1 MTTLL
6 ISPAATGKT
15 DFVLRAAQRASKS
28 MRITVVCV
36 SSALQAQSARGRLA
50 ANGGALGVRIVLFD
64 DLYRLCLDQAGER
77 VIEPEEPVLYRL
89 LRSVIEATPLRH
101 YAGIRR
107 TAGFIQTVAE
117 RIAEL
122 KAGRV
127 DPAALA
133 GSAGDDPRLSDIA
146 AIYDRYQ
153 HALRA
158 RGWADRA
165 GLGWLALEALT
176 TRAPRVGTEW
186 AFFAVDGFDSL
197 SEIQIALVETLALR
211 VDECVATAT
220 GEIDGR
226 ERGHPRLE
234 RLRRALSQRLGI
246 PAAPLPDPASRAV
259 PALAH
264 LAANLFSG
272 GASRATADGAIAWLE
287 APERI
292 GEAREALRWVKSR
305 AVLDGVGLDRMA
317 VLARNPEAYRDALAE
332 TAAEFGLPVRWA
344 AAEALSGNPAIVA
357 LRQLLALSQPGPGGE
372 RAFRRAEVVEVWR
385 SPYFDW
391 SALVDGGISSADAD
405 ALDAHSRA
413 AAVTIGL
420 GAWQA
425 GLATRTQTPIEEI
438 EVEEGAATPATAGAA
453 ALSLKFD
460 AFAQAIE
467 PPASASWRDFCAWVE
482 DLVGDDPESQIGHG
496 PATPGLQVI
505 GRIRAGNAALVRRD
519 LAALRA
525 LKSALRAL
533 LAAEAALKSEENHTF
548 AAFVDELDG
557 LLAAQG
563 YTPDSPDGPAVLIA
577 SVGQARGLPLE
588 AVAILG
594 LGEGEFPQSV
604 RENAL
609 MRDADLERIEALTER
624 HVPRALESA
633 ESEFFYDAIT
643 RPTQRLLM
651 TRARLSDSGAV
662 WEPSPFW
669 VETLRLIDGAP
680 RRLTSLWL
688 PAPEQAAST
697 AELQACLAGAPQA
710 ADLPADVA
718 ALATRA
724 RAATAILRVRIDAGP
739 GEMDGALQARAAHFT
754 GRLGPGHRWSSGQF
768 ETYLTCPFYYFASKL
783 LRAEP
788 MPEPAARAD
797 VRQLGSIY
805 HDALADIFG
814 AEIDAPA
821 PDDAAFEAR
830 ARALAGKM
838 LDLAPEAQGF
848 RPDRW
853 WPHDR
858 AAAVELIVANAIAL
872 RATKHTPVRVEADFA
887 ETPVVVRRGADSFR
901 FIGRIDRIDQ
911 DGAGN
916 LRVVDYKSGGAASI
930 KPDQLQVEGTRLQ
943 IALYA
948 LAARDAF
955 GLALPDEG
963 VYWSLRDI
971 EAAALRLSDYANGAA
986 GAIDVAVGHAWR
998 AVDGARAGAFAPKPP
1013 HGGCPAYCPAA
1024 QYCWHYRPR

>member
-1 MTTLL
+1 MPILCL
-6 ISPAATGKT
+6 SPAATGKT
-15 DFVLRAAQRASKS
+15 DFVLRGAQRASRS
-28 MRITVVCV
+28 MRLSIVCV
-36 SSALQAQSARGRLA
+36 SSALQAQSARKRLA
-50 ANGGALGVRIVLFD
+50 ALGGALGARIMLFD
-64 DLYRLCLDQAGER
+64 HLYRLCLDQAGER
-77 VIEPEEPVLYRL
+77 VVEPDEPVLYRL
-89 LRSVIEATPLRH
+89 LRDVIDTTPLRH
-101 YAGIRR
+101 YDGIRR
-107 TAGFIQTVAE
+107 TAGFIQTVSE

-133 GSAGDDPRLSDIA
+133 GAAGDEPRLADIA

-153 HALRA
+153 RALRE

-165 GLGWLALEALT
+165 GLGWLALEALL
-176 TRAPRVGTEW
+176 TRAPRVGTDW
-186 AFFAVDGFDSL
+186 AFLALDGFDSL
-197 SEIQIALVETLALR
+197 SEIQTALLETLAQR
-211 VDECVATAT
+211 VPECVITVT
-220 GEIDGR
+220 GETDGR

-234 RLRRALSQRLGI
+234 RLRRVLAQRLGI
-246 PAAPLPDPASRAV
+246 PATPLPNAQMRAA
-259 PALAH
+259 PGLAH
-264 LAANLFSG
+264 LAARIFSG
-272 GASRATADGAIAWLE
+272 EAVRIAAEGSVDWIE

-305 AVLDGVGLDRMA
+305 AVLDGISLDRMA
-317 VLARNPEAYRDALAE
+317 IIARRPDAYREALAE

-344 AAEALSGNPAIVA
+344 AAEALATNPAIVG

-372 RAFRRAEVVEVWR
+372 RAFRRTEVVEVWR

-391 SALVDGGISSADAD
+391 SAVVEGGISSADAD
-405 ALDAHSRA
+405 ALDARSRA

-420 GAWQA
+420 SAWRA
-425 GLATRTQTPIEEI
+425 GLATRARTPGDEI
-438 EVEEGAATPATAGAA
+438 DEAEDTAAPAVAGAA
-453 ALSLKFD
+453 ALLAKFE
-460 AFAQAIE
+460 AFARAIE
-467 PPASASWRDFCAWVE
+467 PPARASWRDFCAWVE
-482 DLVGDDPESQIGHG
+482 DLVGDDPEAQIGHG
-496 PATPGLQVI
+496 PTTPGLQVI
-505 GRIRAGNAALVRRD
+505 GRIRAGNAALVQRD
-519 LAALRA
+519 LAALGA
-525 LKSALRAL
+525 LKGALRAL
-533 LAAEAALKSEENHTF
+533 VAAEAALKSEEHHTF
-548 AAFVDELDG
+548 AEFAEELDG

-563 YTPDSPDGPAVLIA
+563 YTPESPEDPAVLIA
-577 SVGQARGLPLE
+577 SVGQARGLALD

-609 MRDADLERIEALTER
+609 MRDADLERIETLTGR
-624 HVPRALESA
+624 RLPRALESA
-633 ESEFFYDAIT
+633 EVEFFYDAIT
-643 RPTQRLLM
+643 RPAQRLLM

-688 PAPEQAAST
+688 PAPEQSAS
-697 AELQACLAGAPQA
+697 AVELQACLAGAPLA
-710 ADLPADVA
+710 TGLPADAA
-718 ALATRA
+718 ALAAQT
-724 RAATAILRVRIDAGP
+724 RAATAILRRRIDASP
-739 GEMDGALQARAAHFT
+739 GAVDGALQDWGSHFA

-768 ETYLTCPFYYFASKL
+768 ETYLTCPFFYFASKL

-814 AEIDAPA
+814 GEIMAPA
-821 PDDAAFEAR
+821 SDDAAFEAR
-830 ARALAGKM
+830 ARTVAGKL

-858 AAAVELIVANAIAL
+858 DAAVEVIVANAIAL
-872 RATKHTPVRVEADFA
+872 RATEHAPIRVEADFA
-887 ETPVVVRRGADSFR
+887 DTPVVVRRGDDSFR
-901 FIGRIDRIDQ
+901 YIGRIDRIDRN
-911 DGAGN
+911 GAGH

-930 KPDQLQVEGTRLQ
+930 RPDQLQVEGTRLQ
-943 IALYA
+943 VALYA
-948 LAARDAF
+948 LAARDAL
-955 GLALPDEG
+955 GLPLPDEG

-971 EAAALRLSDYANGAA
+971 GAAALRLSDYANGAA

-998 AVDGARAGAFAPKPP
+998 AVDGARAGAFAPRPP
-1013 HGGCPAYCPAA
+1013 HGGCPEYCPAA

>member
-1 MTTLL
+1 MPILY

-15 DFVLRAAQRASKS
+15 DFVLRAAQRASRS
-28 MRITVVCV
+28 MGMAVLCV
-36 SSALQAQSARGRLA
+36 SSSLQAQSARTRLA
-50 ANGGALGVRIVLFD
+50 ALGGALGARIMLFD

-77 VIEPEEPVLYRL
+77 FIEADEPVLYRL
-89 LRSVIEATPLRH
+89 LRNVIDATPLQR

-107 TAGFIQTVAE
+107 TAGFIQTIAE

-133 GSAGDDPRLSDIA
+133 ESAGGDPRLTDIA

-153 HALRA
+153 RALRE

-176 TRAPRVGTEW
+176 TRATQVGTDW
-186 AFFAVDGFDSL
+186 AFLGLDGFDSL
-197 SEIQIALVETLALR
+197 SEIQIALVETLAKR
-211 VDECVATAT
+211 VPECVITVT
-220 GEIDGR
+220 GETDGR
-226 ERGHPRLE
+226 QRGHPRLE
-234 RLRRALSQRLGI
+234 RLRRDLARRLGVQAI
-246 PAAPLPDPASRAV
+246 PLPDPRVRAA
-259 PALAH
+259 PGLAH
-264 LAANLFSG
+264 LAMNLFSS
-272 GASRATADGAIAWLE
+272 GASRIAADSAVAWLE
-287 APERI
+287 APERV
-292 GEAREALRWVKSR
+292 GEAREALRWVKER
-305 AVLDGVGLDRMA
+305 AVIDGISLDRMA
-317 VLARNPEAYRDALAE
+317 VLARRPEAYRDALAE

-344 AAEALSGNPAIVA
+344 AAEALGGNPAIVA

-391 SALVDGGISSADAD
+391 SALMDGGITSADAD
-405 ALDAHSRA
+405 ALDARSRA

-420 GAWQA
+420 SAWQA
-425 GLATRTQTPIEEI
+425 GLAIPALTPGEEI
-438 EVEEGAATPATAGAA
+438 DEDESAAPPIAA
-453 ALSLKFD
+453 ALSEKFE
-460 AFAQAIE
+460 AFARAIA
-467 PPASASWRDFCAWVE
+467 PPAQASWRDFCAWVE
-482 DLVGDDPESQIGHG
+482 DLIGDDPESRVEHG
-496 PATPGLQVI
+496 PATSGLQVI
-505 GRIRAGNAALVRRD
+505 ARIRAGHAALAGRD

-525 LKSALRAL
+525 LKGALRAL
-533 LAAEAALKSEENHTF
+533 VAAETALKAEENHTF
-548 AAFVDELDG
+548 GEFVDELDG

-563 YTPDSPDGPAVLIA
+563 YTPEHPEGPAVLIA
-577 SVGQARGLPLE
+577 SVGQARGLRLE
-588 AVAILG
+588 AVAVLG

-609 MRDADLERIEALTER
+609 LRDADLDRIEAHSGR

-633 ESEFFYDAIT
+633 EAEFFHAAIT
-643 RPTQRLLM
+643 RPAQRLLM
-651 TRARLSDSGAV
+651 TRARLSDSGAA

-688 PAPEQAAST
+688 PGPDQAAS
-697 AELQACLAGAPQA
+697 AVELQACLAGAPPPA
-710 ADLPADVA
+710 GLPA
-718 ALATRA
+718 ALAEATA
-724 RAATAILRVRIDAGP
+724 RSHAASAILRLRIEAGA
-739 GEMDGALQARAAHFT
+739 GALDGALQAQAAHFA

-768 ETYLTCPFYYFASKL
+768 ETYLTCPFYYFAGKL

-821 PDDAAFEAR
+821 PDDAAFAAR
-830 ARALAGKM
+830 ARDLAGKM

-858 AAAVELIVANAIAL
+858 DAAIEVIVANALAL
-872 RATKHTPVRVEADFA
+872 RATGYAPIQVEADFA
-887 ETPVVVRRGADSFR
+887 DTPVVVRRGEDSFR
-901 FIGRIDRIDQ
+901 YIGRIDRIDR
-911 DGAGN
+911 DASGR
-916 LRVVDYKSGGAASI
+916 LRVVDYKSGGAAGI

-943 IALYA
+943 VALYT
-948 LAARDAF
+948 LAARESF
-955 GLALPDEG
+955 GLPLPDEG

-971 EAAALRLSDYANGAA
+971 EAASLRLSDYANGAA

-998 AVDGARAGAFAPKPP
+998 AVDGARAGAFSPRPP
-1013 HGGCPAYCPAA
+1013 HNGCPDYCPAA